1 MAEPIMLY
9 LDALCTMPY
18 IVEPTDFSA
27 FTSSSSSNPNRTA
40 TITIGEETETLTY
53 YSNAPNN
60 VNYSLYPDGTRI
72 ASTVT
77 GNVHLID
84 TTYYIKPNMS
94 VQVKLDYDDPDDPD
108 SPYRFSVKYQ
118 FNGSD
123 LTGFSHSETFPRSYN
138 YTLHVGLFKVG
149 RTAEAAIGFYLR
161 KTNRTI
167 RYVVVS
173 ENYWNGS
180 LKVPSYQS
188 STPSVTPQGHK
199 PQGNINKG
207 TEDFVDYAFS
217 LDRANA
223 SGHGPRLYVV
233 SDAAIDALYTQ
244 LWSPDMW
251 TQWKSV
257 KYNLFGGILSWHKLP
272 CVVPYSATV
281 QRITVNG
288 QAYDLGTSVGIA
300 SNDKIRVTFISDLIP
315 EIFGGY
321 LDYGRYTSAALYLP
335 FIGVHEIDT
344 DRIMGG
350 RVEVAYYID
359 VYSGNCCA
367 EVRTIDRDGSQTIQ
381 GMYTGNCAYKYPLSG
396 SDQGGAQIVG
406 SLVSNAGQA
415 IVAAAAGSPAG
426 VVNAAFNQLN
436 TDLNAQHHAYQMS
449 SFSGNAAALGDM
461 RVKLVLKR
469 PCYLTPANYAQLNGF
484 SAASDGTVSDYQ
496 TEGAKT
502 FLIGD
507 IDTAGISGT
516 DEECQMIRAAFRN
529 GVFI

>member
-1 MAEPIMLY
+1 MAAEPITLY
-9 LDALCTMPY
+9 RDALMTQPF
-18 IVEPTDFSA
+18 IVQPSDFSA
-27 FTSSSSSNPNRTA
+27 FTESSSSNPSRTA
-40 TITIGEETETLTY
+40 TVTIGEESTTLNYFSTTPN
-53 YSNAPNN
+53 SINNAS
-60 VNYSLYPDGTRI
+60 VSDGTRLG
-72 ASTVT
+72 STVQ
-77 GNVHLID
+77 GALQLID
-84 TTYYIKPNMS
+84 TEFWIKPNMS
-94 VQVKLDYDDPDDPD
+94 VQLFLDEDPDNPD
-108 SPYRFSVKYQ
+108 RYLFQIQYK
-118 FNGSD
+118 FNGTD
-123 LTGFSHSETFPRSYN
+123 LTGFARTQKFSKSYQ
-138 YTLHVGLFKVG
+138 YTLHLGLFKVG
-149 RTAEAAIGFYLR
+149 RNSETAMGFYLR
-161 KTNRTI
+161 TTNRTLI
-167 RYVVVS
+167 LTSVS
-173 ENYWNGS
+173 MPYWDGS
-180 LKVPSYQS
+180 LEVPSYQS
-188 STPSVTPQGHK
+188 ATPSVTPQGHK

-233 SDAAIDALYTQ
+233 TDAAIDALYTQ

-272 CVVPYSATV
+272 CAVPYTATV

-288 QAYDLGTSVGIA
+288 QAYDLGTSVGLA

-335 FIGVHEIDT
+335 FVGVHEIDT

-350 RVEVAYYID
+350 RIEVAYYID

-415 IVAAAAGSPAG
+415 IVSAAAGSPAG

-449 SFSGNAAALGDM
+449 SFSGNAAALGDL

-469 PCYLTPANYAQLNGF
+469 PCYLTPAHYAQLNGF

-496 TEGAKT
+496 TEGSKT